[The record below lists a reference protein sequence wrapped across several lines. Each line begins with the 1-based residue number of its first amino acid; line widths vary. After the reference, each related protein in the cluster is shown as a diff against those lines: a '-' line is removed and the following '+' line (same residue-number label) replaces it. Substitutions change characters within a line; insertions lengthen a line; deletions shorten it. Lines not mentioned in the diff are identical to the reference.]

1 MIGNVGLGVS
11 NSTSSNKAGGLGKE
25 DFLKLMLAQL
35 KAQDPL
41 NPQDGAEYVAQL
53 AQFTSVERLMNIE
66 EGLGNVAMAALSTNA
81 TMAAGLIGKHVRL
94 EGNSI
99 TFDGESKE
107 KLDFELGKDAK
118 AVTITIKDDKGVV
131 VDTVQMSGKEGTNSY
146 EWTGQVKGDDGTTT
160 DLPKGTYSFSIEA
173 TDDQGEKV
181 DAKTTTVVEV
191 KAVHFTAM
199 GVPELKLDNGR
210 QVSMSEVSEV
220 LE

>member
-11 NSTSSNKAGGLGKE
+11 NTASANKSGGLGKE

-94 EGNSI
+94 EGNGI
-99 TFDGESKE
+99 EFDGKSKE
-107 KLDFELGKDAK
+107 MLDFELGKDAQS
-118 AVTITIKDDKGVV
+118 VTITIKDEKGDV
-131 VDTVQMSGKEGTNSY
+131 VDTVKMSGKEGTNSH
-146 EWTGQVKGDDGTTT
+146 EWTGQVKGDDGETKT
-160 DLPKGTYSFSIEA
+160 LPDGKYTFSIEA
-173 TDDQGEKV
+173 LDEQGKSV

-199 GVPELKLDNGR
+199 GVPELKLESGR
-210 QVSMSEVSEV
+210 QISMSEVSEV

>member
-11 NSTSSNKAGGLGKE
+11 NTASANKAGGLGKE

-81 TMAAGLIGKHVRL
+81 TMAAGLIGKHVRMD
-94 EGNSI
+94 GNSFK
-99 TFDGESKE
+99 FDGEKAND
-107 KLDFELGKDAK
+107 LDFELGKDAA
-118 AVTITIKDDKGVV
+118 AVTITIKDEKGNV
-131 VDTVQMSGKEGTNSY
+131 VDTVQMEGKEGANTF
-146 EWTGQVKGDDGTTT
+146 EWTGKVKGDDGQTTN
-160 DLPKGTYSFSIEA
+160 LPEGKYTFSIEA
-173 TDDQGEKV
+173 FDDKGATV
-181 DAKTTTVVEV
+181 DVKTTTVEAVE
-191 KAVHFTAM
+191 AVHFTAM
-199 GVPELKLDNGR
+199 GVPELKLGNGR
-210 QVSMSEVSEV
+210 QISMSEVSEV